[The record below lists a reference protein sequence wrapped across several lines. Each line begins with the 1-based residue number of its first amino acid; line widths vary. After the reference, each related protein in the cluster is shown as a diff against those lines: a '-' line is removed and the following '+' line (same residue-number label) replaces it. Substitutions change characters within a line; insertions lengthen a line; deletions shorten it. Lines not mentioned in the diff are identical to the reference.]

1 MRTKKKDTR
10 ESLLSFSHPEA
21 AVGMMQ
27 TPQIIQPTVSAV
39 LKLKFRV
46 SELHLSEFVRI
57 LFLLTSLP
65 LGSGL

>member
-1 MRTKKKDTR
+1 
-10 ESLLSFSHPEA
+10 
-21 AVGMMQ
+21 MMQ

-57 LFLLTSLP
+57 LFLLTMLSSIETSP
-65 LGSGL
+65 VVYF